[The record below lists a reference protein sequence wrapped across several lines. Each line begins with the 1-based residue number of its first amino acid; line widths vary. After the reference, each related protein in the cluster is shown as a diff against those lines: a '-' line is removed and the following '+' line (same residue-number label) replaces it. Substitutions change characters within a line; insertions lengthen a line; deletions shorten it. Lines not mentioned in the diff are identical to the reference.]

1 MPDGRPVGNSLI
13 PHAFLSGICPAHPGP
28 RLPLRI
34 IPNSWRPR
42 SSRRST
48 RRCGFLDTGP
58 IGPATE
64 RAPGMRGVHVVVL
77 AALIASVGFG
87 WRPADGQTG
96 GMPPGHPPVSSP
108 PSPAP
113 GSPSL
118 PPGHP
123 PTGGPHALPDTVSD
137 ARGLL
142 WTAPVAWKEESPSSA
157 MRRAQY
163 RIPGPG
169 GDGEC
174 AVFYFGPGQGG
185 DAQSNIARW
194 AGQFRRPDGSPV
206 GDAFKTREINVR
218 DIPVLLVEVTGTY
231 VGGMGGGPAGPERP
245 NYMLLGA
252 IAKGPD
258 ANWFFRATGPR
269 ATIEAQRA
277 AFERMI
283 RSLKRGQPL

>member
-1 MPDGRPVGNSLI
+1 MRSKRIPVLGVLLAVFGVALGGAGETS
-13 PHAFLSGICPAHPGP
+13 FGQG
-28 RLPLRI
+28 
-34 IPNSWRPR
+34 
-42 SSRRST
+42 
-48 RRCGFLDTGP
+48 
-58 IGPATE
+58 
-64 RAPGMRGVHVVVL
+64 AP
-77 AALIASVGFG
+77 
-87 WRPADGQTG
+87 
-96 GMPPGHPPVSSP
+96 
-108 PSPAP
+108 
-113 GSPSL
+113 L

-123 PTGGPHALPDTVSD
+123 PIGGSAPHETIPAPPPGGGTGGD
-137 ARGLL
+137 GLTWQSPAG
-142 WTAPVAWKEESPSSA
+142 WTKETPASS

-163 RIPGPG
+163 RIPGAG
-169 GDGEC
+169 GPGEC

-185 DAQSNIARW
+185 DAKANAERW

-206 GDAFKTREINVR
+206 GDAFKTREIKVG
-218 DIPVLLVEVTGTY
+218 DIPVLMVEVAGTY

-269 ATIEAQRA
+269 TTIEGQRA